1 MKVRIPKIVLSLAF
15 AVPASYA
22 AVHVVRAVNASDA
35 FDTVLFYAD
44 VPDRISEVVTN
55 FKMLPE
61 RMNPTCSECN

>member
-1 MKVRIPKIVLSLAF
+1 MKVRIPKIALSLAF
-15 AVPASYA
+15 TVPASYA
-22 AVHVVRAVNASDA
+22 AVHMVRKVNASNA
-35 FDTVLFYAD
+35 IDTVWFYAD